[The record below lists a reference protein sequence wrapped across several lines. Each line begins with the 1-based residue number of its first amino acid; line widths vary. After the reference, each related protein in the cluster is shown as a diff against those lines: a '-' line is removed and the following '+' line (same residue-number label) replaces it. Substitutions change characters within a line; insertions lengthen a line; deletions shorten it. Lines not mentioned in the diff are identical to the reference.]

1 MSVRD
6 LFTYSF
12 LLSLPL
18 PLSVLFPGGS
28 VYFNNSNGYG
38 DAGEL
43 IINIAKEINDNGT
56 FFPVWGTCLGM
67 ELLVLKTAN
76 NTETRFNCK
85 SHNQA
90 LPLEFK
96 EGKELGNLMG
106 T

>member
-1 MSVRD
+1 M
-6 LFTYSF
+6 TF
-12 LLSLPL
+12 LLIHFLTFPLSLFL
-18 PLSVLFPGGS
+18 RLLSVLFPGGA
-28 VYFNNSNGYG
+28 VYFNNTNGYG
-38 DAGEL
+38 DAGEH

-76 NTETRFNCK
+76 NTETRFNCRSK
-85 SHNQA
+85 NQA

-96 EGKELGNLMG
+96 EGREIG